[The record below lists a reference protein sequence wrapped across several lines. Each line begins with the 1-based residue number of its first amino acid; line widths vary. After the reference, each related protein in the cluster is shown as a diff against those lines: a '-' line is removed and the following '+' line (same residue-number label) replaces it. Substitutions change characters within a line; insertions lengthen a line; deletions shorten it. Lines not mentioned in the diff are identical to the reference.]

1 MENKEKLFGR
11 EDCGVMRA
19 LVTVSTEEGYDFE
32 CMAVPSDNKQLK
44 YSWENDEYFY
54 QVLRTGIDNIV
65 LDRLESGLNLFDN
78 HPYDLSAMKTLG
90 ISKSYDVTEAG
101 LSLKIKLG
109 ARADDALRKDIQDG
123 VLKTVSIEGE
133 VRRYN
138 IVREAGQVP
147 IYYADLWE
155 PTSVSLAPV
164 PQDIAAQVNV
174 KRALDAQL
182 HKKESFIDLLTK
194 NF

>member
-1 MENKEKLFGR
+1 
-11 EDCGVMRA
+11 
-19 LVTVSTEEGYDFE
+19 
-32 CMAVPSDNKQLK
+32 
-44 YSWENDEYFY
+44 
-54 QVLRTGIDNIV
+54 
-65 LDRLESGLNLFDN
+65 
-78 HPYDLSAMKTLG
+78 MKTLG

-182 HKKESFIDLLTK
+182 HKKESFIESLTK
-194 NF
+194 KFLSMKKRCFYDNHAV